1 MTEELSGQQAQ
12 GQASPEPQTASATP
26 QEPQSQ
32 EQKPLDEARVIELAT
47 QIASRTAQSLVDK
60 AEYRISQKAQAQI
73 QALDLNKSTLGLS
86 DQQVQDAKQKIVMD
100 DLTATQQEQPASQSP
115 EFEGQ
120 PQADSVTE
128 AQYIQGL
135 FKGTESGTEVT
146 PNDPEWTEWQKVYQ
160 DNFNDPSMQ
169 AASRVILA
177 TNKAAAAKAQR
188 LKTNTD
194 TAAARVMQGGSTS
207 GAGDESGLDGHEL
220 FQRAHRK

>member
-12 GQASPEPQTASATP
+12 APASAQPQTASAT
-26 QEPQSQ
+26 EPQSQ

-73 QALDLNKSTLGLS
+73 QALELNRSTLGLS

-100 DLTATQQEQPASQSP
+100 DLTATQQGTQASQPA
-115 EFEGQ
+115 ELEGQ
-120 PQADSVTE
+120 PTADSVTE

-146 PNDPEWTEWQKVYQ
+146 PNDPEWAEWQKVYQ

-194 TAAARVMQGGSTS
+194 TAAARVMQGGPTS

>member
-1 MTEELSGQQAQ
+1 MTDELSGQQAQ
-12 GQASPEPQTASATP
+12 APASAQPQTASAT
-26 QEPQSQ
+26 EPQSQ

-73 QALDLNKSTLGLS
+73 HALELNRSTLGLS

-100 DLTATQQEQPASQSP
+100 DLTATQQGAQASQPA
-115 EFEGQ
+115 ELEGQ

-194 TAAARVMQGGSTS
+194 TAAARVMQGG
-207 GAGDESGLDGHEL
+207 GGLQGQPQAKSASEL
-220 FQRAHRK
+220 WGQAYKK